1 MNTTNTVNKLL
12 DFHEFDLPNKLH
24 CVLYKDSSLP
34 VINVSVGY
42 KVGSKDEETNKKGI
56 AHLFEHL
63 MFQGSANVKKN
74 EHFEYIIKSGG
85 VNNAFTMQDATL
97 YYNILPSSK
106 LEMGLWLESDR
117 MNSLDLTEE
126 NLTNQKKVVIEEKK
140 QNYDNAPYGTMFNN
154 IMKNTLKNSDY
165 ESPLIG
171 FEDDINSFTV
181 KEAIDFHNSYY
192 SPQNSIL
199 MVTGDIDIENAKEKI
214 YKYFS
219 GINKNGNIV
228 RKENKVEEI
237 SENLN
242 FDIYDHIQLPLF
254 CQAYQLPK
262 AGSPEEYTM
271 EYFAEIIANN
281 KSSRLYKK
289 LVYEKKML
297 QSVSAF
303 VYMLKDAGVLLF
315 QAMYNQK
322 VKAEDVKKAIED
334 EINDLVSKGITDEEF
349 ATVRN
354 QIEFRFTAKYSKLL
368 NISIDST
375 IDFINFNDITRL
387 NDQVSK
393 FLSVSKQDVVNSVNE
408 FLLKKKSVSLT
419 YLPMN
424 LKK

>member
-1 MNTTNTVNKLL
+1 MNTVNTANKLL

-24 CVLYKDSSLP
+24 CALYKDSSLP

-42 KVGSKDEETNKKGI
+42 KVGSKDEEFNKKGI

-85 VNNAFTMQDATL
+85 INNAFTMQDATL

-126 NLTNQKKVVIEEKK
+126 NLSNQKKVVIEEKK

-154 IMKNTLKNSDY
+154 ILKNTLKNSNY

-181 KEAIDFHNSYY
+181 NEAVDFHNSFY

-199 MVTGDIDIENAKEKI
+199 MITGDIDIENAKENI

-219 GINKNGNIV
+219 GIEKNGNIE
-228 RKENKVEEI
+228 RKENKIEEVK
-237 SENLN
+237 ENINIDL
-242 FDIYDHIQLPLF
+242 YDHIQLPLF

-262 AGSPEEYTM
+262 AGSKEEYSM
-271 EYFAEIIANN
+271 EFFAEIISNN

-289 LVYEKKML
+289 LVYERKML
-297 QSVSAF
+297 QSVNVF
-303 VYMLKDAGVLLF
+303 PYMLKDAGVLLF
-315 QAMYNQK
+315 QAMYNPK
-322 VKAEDVKKAIED
+322 INSGDVKKAIED
-334 EINDLVSKGITDEEF
+334 EINELVSKGITDEEF
-349 ATVRN
+349 ETVRN
-354 QIEFRFTAKYSKLL
+354 QIEFKFTAKYSKLI
-368 NISIDST
+368 NVSIDSSFKY
-375 IDFINFNDITRL
+375 IYFNDVKSV

-408 FLLKKKSVSLT
+408 YLLKKNSVSIT